1 MRNLLRDILDYFR
14 HNKDDDKVGV
24 IILESDQ
31 LKTLEETGYLVI
43 ESDVVGADS
52 SWVIHEDEITI
63 IDRSELQ

>member
-1 MRNLLRDILDYFR
+1 MRSLLRDILDYFR

-43 ESDVVGADS
+43 ENDVVGVDS
-52 SWVIHEDEITI
+52 SWVFHEDEITI
-63 IDRSELQ
+63 IDRSEL

>member
-24 IILESDQ
+24 IILESDHWNN
-31 LKTLEETGYLVI
+31 EV
-43 ESDVVGADS
+43 
-52 SWVIHEDEITI
+52 EITI